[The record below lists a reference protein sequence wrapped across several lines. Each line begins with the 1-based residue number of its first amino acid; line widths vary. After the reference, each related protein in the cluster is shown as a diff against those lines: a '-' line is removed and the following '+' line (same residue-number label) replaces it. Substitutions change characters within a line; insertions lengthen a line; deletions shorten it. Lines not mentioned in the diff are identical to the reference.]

1 MEILL
6 KIQTLFIWQYLRNKL
21 YNLYINHAHWHRWL
35 RSCSLRMGGNHE
47 TGVPWGTHLPDL
59 VTTWPSHLQ
68 RRVLNSGC
76 SGERRAL
83 YHWGSRAPYSVD
95 LVTVFELLFYYHC
108 NILYLLA
115 ISYIGQELL
124 QKLQHYSDIAM
135 QGQESVTT
143 LDNLE
148 AQKQVKR
155 MLQYLES
162 RVDKVAAYLE
172 NRDRSLNMDV
182 QRDTVQREI
191 RQVTCFLGGR
201 PL

>member
-1 MEILL
+1 MLVGTDDCVRVVFLWE
-6 KIQTLFIWQYLRNKL
+6 
-21 YNLYINHAHWHRWL
+21 
-35 RSCSLRMGGNHE
+35 E
-47 TGVPWGTHLPDL
+47 TGVPWETHLPNL

-68 RRVLNSGC
+68 LRVSNSGC

-95 LVTVFELLFYYHC
+95 LVTVFELFFIITVH
-108 NILYLLA
+108 NVLYLLA
-115 ISYIGQELL
+115 ISFIGQELL

-191 RQVTCFLGGR
+191 RQVTCVLGGR
-201 PL
+201 PLQMSRPKCERVTICFFIKYYLEPACFHS